1 MGMRL
6 SGASYSKLL
15 FSPPFGVSFPP
26 SEGARFHFVASGQ
39 AILKLAGSAPAPVS
53 SGDAILLPGGSE
65 HAIVSNANVRARPLE
80 SFQTVALCEDICTLD
95 AHDAEVCRSKDVLI
109 FTARM
114 DFEMA
119 SLHPLI
125 DLMPDVLR
133 VSSLVARQPEI
144 RPLLEAMDREM
155 QSERAG
161 TASIL
166 ARLADVLAAL
176 VVRGWIEC
184 DCGDATGWVNALR
197 DERLGRVLS
206 SVHRDPGHNWTLSEM
221 AGLMGS
227 SRSVFAERFAAA
239 TGYTP
244 LRYVTAVRMRLAMQ
258 WIVRDRM
265 PIELAARRLGYQSHA
280 AFSRAYKRFAGHAP
294 GQARRL
300 NNSHVPEHV
309 L

>member
-6 SGASYSKLL
+6 RGASYSKLL

-26 SEGARFHFVASGQ
+26 SEGAQFHFVASGQ
-39 AILKLAGSAPAPVS
+39 AILKLADSAPAPIS
-53 SGDAILLPGGSE
+53 SGDAILLPGGRE

-80 SFQTVALCEDICTLD
+80 SFLTVALCEDICTLD

-125 DLMPDVLR
+125 ELMPDVLR
-133 VSSLVARQPEI
+133 VSSLVDRQPEI

-184 DCGDATGWVNALR
+184 DCGDATGWVSALR

-206 SVHRDPGHNWTLSEM
+206 AVHRDPGHNWTLSEM

-227 SRSVFAERFAAA
+227 SRSVFAERFAVA

-294 GQARRL
+294 GQARHL
-300 NNSHVPEHV
+300 NNSHVPERA